1 VSGVTTEEVER
12 EREYAHRIYGDIPC
26 IYASPDHGLICT
38 RIATALAVRA
48 REARREAL
56 GEALGMMMRT
66 AEQHRIDG
74 WDVVADVLYRLGAA
88 IRALMGP
95 ET

>member
-1 VSGVTTEEVER
+1 VSDVTAEEVRAER
-12 EREYAHRIYGDIPC
+12 GRAN
-26 IYASPDHGLICT
+26 AFFVGLGFLT
-38 RIATALAVRA
+38 PGPAAVTAFATALAARA

-56 GEALGMMMRT
+56 REALGMMMRT
-66 AEQHRIDG
+66 AEQHRVDG

-88 IRALMGP
+88 IRALLGP